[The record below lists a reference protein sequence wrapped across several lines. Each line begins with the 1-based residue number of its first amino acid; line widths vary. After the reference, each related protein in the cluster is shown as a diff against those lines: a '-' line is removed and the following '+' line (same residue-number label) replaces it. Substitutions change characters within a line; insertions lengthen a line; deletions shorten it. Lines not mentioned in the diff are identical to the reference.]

1 MCQLTRKPQAAKR
14 VISMHLTHMV
24 FGCWGW
30 VGAKT
35 SGFGCCQRFLVDPD
49 ALQVT
54 SEGMWKV
61 VQQQRVGLLELRA
74 EDIVLH
80 EVPGHAMWQNIE
92 QRSMA

>member
-1 MCQLTRKPQAAKR
+1 M
-14 VISMHLTHMV
+14 
-24 FGCWGW
+24 G
-30 VGAKT
+30 
-35 SGFGCCQRFLVDPD
+35 

-80 EVPGHAMWQNIE
+80 EVPGNYMRQIIE
-92 QRSMA
+92 QRSRSLA